1 MSTDA
6 ILDPA
11 TIDTQNVVFGPE
23 EIRRRNFQ
31 RDDMAF
37 LHRIVHFDPDSSTI
51 AGVHE
56 VKEDAFWTTGHFPH
70 RPLLPGV
77 LMIETAG
84 QLCSFYYGEASGN
97 EEDIVGF
104 AACEN
109 VRFKGIVEP
118 GSELLMVGEMI
129 ALRSRLAKFSAQGY
143 VNGERVFE
151 GTIVGMKI

>member
-6 ILDPA
+6 IIDPA
-11 TIDTQNVVFGPE
+11 IIDTHQVVFGPD

-31 RDDMAF
+31 RDDMEL
-37 LHRIVHFDPDSSTI
+37 LHRIVHYDPETSTI

-56 VKEDAFWTTGHFPH
+56 VKEDAFWASGHFPH
-70 RPLLPGV
+70 RPLFPGV

-84 QLCSFYYGEASGN
+84 QLCSFYYGESSGN
-97 EEDIVGF
+97 EEEIVGF

-118 GSELLMVGEMI
+118 GNELLMVGEMI